1 MLTLTLADVYYTVS
15 GALLMNITHLS
26 VLKAFYL
33 RDIAGK
39 LLHSCQSGVGRVGER
54 ARRYRV

>member
-1 MLTLTLADVYYTVS
+1 
-15 GALLMNITHLS
+15 MNITHFS

-39 LLHSCQSGVGRVGER
+39 LLHSCQTGVGEWE
-54 ARRYRV
+54 

>member
-1 MLTLTLADVYYTVS
+1 
-15 GALLMNITHLS
+15 MNITHLS

-39 LLHSCQSGVGRVGER
+39 LLHSCKTRVGEWER
-54 ARRYRV
+54 G